1 MINHEYKSWPPLQPC
16 QAAAQKRQGSSE
28 GLGFVPDL
36 TCSKCH
42 EINLTKFSGVKKLQ
56 SSTGAASGLCQ
67 AAQLPPLV
75 ELLGFSQPICKS
87 FRLCTT
93 GSFGQGSMDSLPC
106 L

>member
-1 MINHEYKSWPPLQPC
+1 MNINHGHHYNPARQPLKSARDLQTV
-16 QAAAQKRQGSSE
+16 
-28 GLGFVPDL
+28 LDL
-36 TCSKCH
+36 LPTLLSCSKCH
-42 EINLTKFSGVKKLQ
+42 EINLTRFSGVKKLQ

-67 AAQLPPLV
+67 AAQFPPLV

-87 FRLCTT
+87 FRLRTK